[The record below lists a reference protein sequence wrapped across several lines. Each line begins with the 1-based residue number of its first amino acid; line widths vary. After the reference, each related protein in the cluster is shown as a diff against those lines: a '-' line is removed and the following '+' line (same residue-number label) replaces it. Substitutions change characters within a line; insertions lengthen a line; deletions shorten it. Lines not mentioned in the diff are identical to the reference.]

1 MCHAKSTKVD
11 TGCVVPHMQP
21 ANSQN
26 TQIVAFNLIEVT
38 VGDSIIKLEPIFCRT
53 RCGPKVMAK

>member
-11 TGCVVPHMQP
+11 TGCVVLHMQP
-21 ANSQN
+21 AN